1 MSQGN
6 KSSRTDK
13 QQREAEPI
21 EAGGE
26 KKVTGTKTAEARL
39 WAAANKLTHE
49 SEERSGGNKD

>member
-13 QQREAEPI
+13 QQQEAETI
-21 EAGGE
+21 EAGVEE
-26 KKVTGTKTAEARL
+26 KVAGTKTAEARL

-49 SEERSGGNKD
+49 SEERSEGNKD